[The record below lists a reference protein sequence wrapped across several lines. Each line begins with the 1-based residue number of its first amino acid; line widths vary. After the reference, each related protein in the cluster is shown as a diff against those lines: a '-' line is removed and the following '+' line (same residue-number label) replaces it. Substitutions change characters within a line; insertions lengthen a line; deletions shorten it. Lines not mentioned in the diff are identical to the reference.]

1 MARKE
6 LFTDVFETDTFNE
19 WRLKTNSIKIN
30 LQDMYDEI
38 DAFPTIAVMLVGD
51 QTVDGVK
58 SYVQK
63 SRWEQEYT
71 ENEVTPMLELR
82 VTNSNSPRSS
92 NSKGSGPSIDFYN
105 PDTTASDPG
114 VYDVGT
120 ATQDTW
126 LASRIASVSES
137 ANDLISNSSLIFYT
151 SKNVRPLTE
160 KMRITSDGEV
170 GIGTANP
177 KGQLSVQTSND
188 NSIISIQSKDSRYA
202 AVTFGDSQSHKSGQI
217 QYHNAG
223 NSMRFFTG
231 EDSNI
236 TASSNERV
244 RITSAG
250 NVGIGLTNPG
260 AKLDVGGDL
269 RTSGYIEAFPN
280 EGGIALT
287 YNDGYGNANIAFN
300 HTKAIPSKAGSSARI
315 TAEVDSITAA
325 MSLELKDNV
334 QANATQDT
342 TRIIYLKTDLI
353 DLYKQTRIRGQLNV
367 DNKVGIG
374 GVDYPDYALCVGGK
388 STEAGHVA
396 LNAQGGA
403 ISLRPLKNT
412 THRWLLNALD
422 TNGGRFNITSG
433 RWNAAKN
440 TYDEIPVLS
449 VMTNKQVRVPST
461 LSVGPSTGSSLPFVV
476 SGEDAGI
483 SGQFAGTVWV
493 NQFSGNTKAHAFL
506 STNDDSAM
514 VGGNLRL
521 NGSTEAKGTNLR
533 GSSAIKFSQ
542 PNGTAGEIL
551 FLRAEDSD
559 DGGYNVI
566 ESGRFDEAGRFGINV
581 TNPTQ
586 SLDVDGNI
594 KGSNKLLLMNNSYP
608 QFVLSNAD
616 GQTKRFAIW
625 NSKSIDRMELG
636 PQNALGNGTTA
647 LSINRSSI
655 VEIYKGGKL
664 HLTKERIESIGD
676 PQALVNKEYV
686 DNKVETG
693 GALTLNASTGYYEIP
708 TLTVQSQNGTDQG
721 GEIGLNRASD
731 NSRYWNIDVFGSTAT
746 PSLRFSHEN
755 DDSNLS
761 TEVVTITS
769 NDRVGINENDPDYD
783 LCIGGKSTEAGSVC
797 IDADGGSIQLR
808 PLKNTTH
815 AWMFNAFDQPNGDA
829 AIVSRIRS
837 DSRPRGG
844 FFGRGGSRSGYRSSS
859 ILTFSSTGTVT
870 ANAGNIVGKKGIQ
883 ADSDIVAGGD
893 VYTGNNVKFGK
904 DFSQWILH
912 SRQNNTV
919 PGDFIELAA
928 RNNENTDWHWNNG
941 FRQYKNGNVQIGGTT
956 ENIDTGYKLYV
967 DGSILLKEGGDII
980 QRGKVTPEGWGGGL
994 TTFDIYSDGGTIA
1007 VGKAGS
1013 KECYFNR
1020 DGLGFVKT
1028 RLTLGYTP
1036 KQATDAVPKS
1046 YVDAVIADV
1055 RAGASNFSGRTQY
1068 NFGGT
1073 QNSRTTSHADSL
1085 IPKTLVGH
1093 STHGGGFVSKF
1104 TTTSSSDGGGIAL
1117 EVSDNNNDEHAI
1129 SAYNSNASVNKEI
1142 FHVRAATG
1150 DLYASGNIF
1159 NRGNIGTEG
1168 NISIGHN
1175 ADDFYSIQR
1184 GFNNTNLSFIHHTKT
1199 KTKILLSFSESS
1211 GNVHLTQTGTA
1222 PTSLVTKAY
1231 VDTAVDSVK
1240 DLGRDFVG
1248 RTNFGGAQAGRSI
1261 RSTHIGSRIG
1271 DGAGHSHGGHFVA
1284 KFSST
1289 SSDSGGIQLHVGDTN
1304 NDEHAISAYNTNTDK
1319 EIFHVR
1325 SATGDMFNSGKFY
1338 TLGNI
1343 GTEGKLHIGKT
1354 GDYHYISKH
1363 SSDGLQIGYTG
1374 GGKSRTGLRVK
1385 ESGEV
1390 ALGKS
1395 GTSAGDLVNKKYVDD
1410 RIAGVP
1416 AGDITSSGLTNALK
1430 GYWNSSNDGATSGL
1444 DADKLDGNH
1453 GSYYLNAG
1461 NLTGIINDAR
1471 IPDIIT
1477 PLTSVR
1483 TKEIRTSTNQELI
1496 LNAGESSGKIS
1507 GQTNEYVYVNA
1518 ESGLSVNTPHPRNRN
1533 WQDGRSFET
1542 TVITGAGINIKG
1554 NKVWHG
1560 GNDGDKSGLDADL
1573 LDGNHANVFAKVNTK
1588 VAVSTPTSSNHATTK
1603 EYVDN
1608 KVSTAVNTIGGN
1620 YKIVSGASYVTSG
1633 FTNQVGSF
1641 NESKNYFDVYPPTGY
1656 TMSDL
1661 EAFLPSMHVIHF
1673 AGGVDRNDSIKCHH
1687 RLLSNRIRVFVQGTE
1702 QRAAPAANYIAVW
1715 RNS

>member
-188 NSIISIQSKDSRYA
+188 NSIISIQSKDGRYA

-1104 TTTSSSDGGGIAL
+1104 TTTSGSDGGGIAL

-1374 GGKSRTGLRVK
+1374 SGKSKTGLRVK